1 MKKITA
7 FTIAAIMALGMTAC
21 GDTEKKS
28 AGAQQDAKAAAQ
40 GENGGSKTSREDMLK
55 TANGNAKTAYNMV
68 AEYLADLETEGR
80 LSEATEQEA
89 AKFAVEELS
98 SSTSGGIVGVKLV
111 DIDTDSPYFCVL
123 WRESNSTDIIGRY
136 PDAAS
141 SPDEHIEWDV
151 GAEREYIGEHSDND
165 ADTLTDVVSNSKL
178 KTANGNAKT
187 AYNAVAEYLADMET
201 MGKLSE
207 VTEQS
212 AADEAADMLGGHD
225 MGGMIGV
232 TITDLENAR
241 FEVFWRESE
250 DSNIVGRYPDAP
262 RSVEDCPEWDVG
274 AYSYIK

>member
-55 TANGNAKTAYNMV
+55 TANGNAK
-68 AEYLADLETEGR
+68 
-80 LSEATEQEA
+80 
-89 AKFAVEELS
+89 K
-98 SSTSGGIVGVKLV
+98 
-111 DIDTDSPYFCVL
+111 
-123 WRESNSTDIIGRY
+123 
-136 PDAAS
+136 
-141 SPDEHIEWDV
+141 
-151 GAEREYIGEHSDND
+151 
-165 ADTLTDVVSNSKL
+165 
-178 KTANGNAKT
+178 
-187 AYNAVAEYLADMET
+187 AYNAVAVYFADMET

-207 VTEQS
+207 VTEQN
-212 AADEAADMLGGHD
+212 AADEAADMLDGYD

-232 TITDLENAR
+232 TITDLENVR

-250 DSNIVGRYPDAP
+250 DSNIVGRYIDAP